1 MASEQ
6 HDEKSM
12 VRYLLGDL
20 PAEEEARIE
29 DRAFA
34 DRDYMGALDA
44 AEADLIDAYVR
55 GELSQAERRGF
66 ENRFLTSPQRRRK
79 VEFARSLAR
88 IADATAAEE
97 GVILKPP
104 SARLSLL
111 GMLRGWNPALQFG
124 LGLAALVAVA
134 GASWFMVEN
143 RSIRSQMA
151 ALETQQRDLE
161 TREEQLRRQLSEE
174 QNRAG
179 TLAEELQKRP
189 TPGAPAFASLVLLP
203 GLSRAETNRAQLAL
217 KPSEQ
222 LARIEILLEPR
233 DDFPRFTAELRTGRG
248 DEVLAR
254 SNLSRRRTAAG
265 YVVAFDVPTSAL
277 ETADYELTL
286 KGVTSDGRAQDL
298 GFYYFRVN
306 KP

>member
-6 HDEKSM
+6 HDERSM

-20 PAEEEARIE
+20 SAEEEARTE

-34 DRDYMGALDA
+34 DKDYMAALDA

-66 ENRFLTSPQRRRK
+66 ESRFLTSPQRRRK
-79 VEFARSLAR
+79 VEFARNLAR
-88 IADATAAEE
+88 VADESAAAE
-97 GVILKPP
+97 GVSLKRPP
-104 SARLSLL
+104 AWLSLM
-111 GMLRGWNPALQFG
+111 GMFRGWNPALQFA

-151 ALETQQRDLE
+151 AIETQRRDLE
-161 TREEQLRRQLSEE
+161 TRQAELQRQLGQE
-174 QNRAG
+174 QNRASA
-179 TLAEELQKRP
+179 LAEELQKRP
-189 TPGAPAFASLVLLP
+189 TPGAPAVASLVLLP
-203 GLSRAETNRAQLAL
+203 GLSRAETTRAQLAL
-217 KPSEQ
+217 KPVEQ
-222 LARIEILLEPR
+222 LAHIEILLEAR
-233 DDFPRFTAELRTGRG
+233 DDYPRFTAELRTGRG
-248 DEVLAR
+248 DEVLTR

-265 YVVAFDVPTSAL
+265 YVVGFDVPTSAL
-277 ETADYELTL
+277 EAAEYELTL
-286 KGVTSDGRAQDL
+286 KGVSSDGRAQDL
-298 GFYYFRVN
+298 GFYYFSVK